1 MSILANNNPKI
12 HSLRLKITILIK
24 LIKQKKKR
32 KFLNNLNS
40 QSNNSIKR
48 KKRVRD
54 LIQHRNNKIN

>member
-54 LIQHRNNKIN
+54 LI